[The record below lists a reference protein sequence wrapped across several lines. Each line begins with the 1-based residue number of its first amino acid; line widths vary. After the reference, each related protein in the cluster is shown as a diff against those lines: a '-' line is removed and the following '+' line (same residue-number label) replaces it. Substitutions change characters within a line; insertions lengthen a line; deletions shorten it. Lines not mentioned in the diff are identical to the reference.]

1 MYAASPH
8 GATRLP
14 QMDTFAQPADG
25 AGGSRSRA
33 RARRPDSRPEW

>member
-14 QMDTFAQPADG
+14 PDG
-25 AGGSRSRA
+25 HLRSA
-33 RARRPDSRPEW
+33 CRRG